1 MRLGN
6 GNTGRWL
13 PLGALAAALL
23 SLGLAACGGGTASG
37 PEQPLFAKDAS
48 GTTIVIPAK
57 APQKIISLGATDSE
71 ILGALHVTGR
81 VIGVDTFTDYPADM
95 AAKPKVTDAN
105 GRPNIEQIVA
115 LQPDLV
121 LGYGGEE
128 TRAAD
133 LALEQAHIN
142 VVDLPNLDLS
152 GSLKEIRLVGQL
164 VHEESTANA
173 LVSALTKRV
182 DAVKA
187 KVKGKPTVSVYME
200 ADDST
205 PGKPYVFGGGSFG
218 DEIITDAGGANIFA
232 SNKTNGGYPQVGD
245 EAIIAANPQV
255 IILTEDPTYGGNP
268 ADVAKR
274 PGYTTV
280 AAVKNARV
288 YQLSTDLF
296 QRAGPRA
303 VDAVEQL
310 AKLLHPELFS

>member
-1 MRLGN
+1 MRRCNGSMGAARRLGLVALA
-6 GNTGRWL
+6 TALL
-13 PLGALAAALL
+13 PLA
-23 SLGLAACGGGTASG
+23 LAACGGNSSAG
-37 PEQPLFAKDAS
+37 PLFAKDAT
-48 GTTIVIPAK
+48 GATIVIPAR

-71 ILGALHVTGR
+71 ILGALNVTSR
-81 VIGVDTFTDYPADM
+81 VIGVDVFTDYPADI

-121 LGYGGEE
+121 LGYGREE
-128 TRAAD
+128 TTAAD
-133 LALEQAHIN
+133 LALRQARLN

-152 GSLKEIRLVGQL
+152 GSLQEIRLVGQL
-164 VHEESTANA
+164 VHEEAAANT
-173 LVSALTKRV
+173 LVNSLSMRV
-182 DAVKA
+182 AAVKA

-218 DEIITDAGGANIFA
+218 DEIISDAGGKNIFA
-232 SNKTNGGYPQVGD
+232 ANKTNGGYPQIGD

-274 PGYTTV
+274 SGYATI
-280 AAVKNARV
+280 AAVKNGRV

-310 AKLLHPELFS
+310 AKLLHPDLFQ

>member
-1 MRLGN
+1 MRRKAGSA
-6 GNTGRWL
+6 GRRFTL
-13 PLGALAAALL
+13 LALAAALL
-23 SLGLAACGGGTASG
+23 SLGLAACGSSSSAAG
-37 PEQPLFAKDAS
+37 PLFAKDAT

-71 ILGALHVTGR
+71 MLGALNVGSR
-81 VIGVDTFTDYPADM
+81 VIGVDVFTDYPADI

-105 GRPNIEQIVA
+105 GRTNIEQIVA

-121 LGYGGEE
+121 LGYGREE
-128 TRAAD
+128 TTAAD
-133 LALEQAHIN
+133 QALRQAHIN

-152 GSLKEIRLVGQL
+152 GSLQEIRLVGQL
-164 VHEESTANA
+164 VHEESTASA
-173 LVSALTKRV
+173 LVSALTRRV
-182 DAVKA
+182 DAVKS
-187 KVKGKPTVSVYME
+187 KVKGQPTVSVYME

-218 DEIITDAGGANIFA
+218 DEIIADAGGKNIFA

-255 IILTEDPTYGGNP
+255 IVLTEDPQYGGNL
-268 ADVAKR
+268 ADVLKR
-274 PGYTTV
+274 PGYAAI

-303 VDAVEQL
+303 VDALEQL
-310 AKLLHPELFS
+310 AKLLHPDLFK